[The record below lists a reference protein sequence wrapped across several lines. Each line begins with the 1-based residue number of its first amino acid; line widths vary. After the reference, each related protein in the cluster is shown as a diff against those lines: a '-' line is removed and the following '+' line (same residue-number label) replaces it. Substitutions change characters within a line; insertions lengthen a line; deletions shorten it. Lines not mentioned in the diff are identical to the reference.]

1 MTTAGIALPEDPQDA
16 PLSGELLQRFA
27 AIVGDGNALTAP
39 DDMAPYLAEPRDL
52 FHGKAAAVLRPKTVE
67 EVAAIVRLANETK
80 TPLVPQ
86 GGNTGHVGGQSPR
99 SPRQIVLSLAR
110 LDQIRDV
117 DPIGRTISV
126 DAGVVLQRVQEAA
139 EAAGLL
145 FPLSLGSEGSCQVG
159 GNLASNAGGTGVLA
173 YGNARDLCLGV
184 EAVLASGEIFHGLRR
199 LKKDNRGYD
208 IRNLLV
214 GSEGTLGIITG
225 AVLKLYPRPAG
236 REVAFVGAASPDD
249 ALKLLRIAERHAG
262 GGLTGFEFMPRLG
275 LDFVLRHIEG
285 ARDPMAEPHAWYVL
299 VEVSSSRSG
308 EDARDTMEALLADG
322 FEASLVE
329 DAAIAKSLSEAKAF
343 WHMRESMSWA
353 QKPEG
358 GSIKHDVAVPVARVP
373 DFLTA
378 ADAAVLKAIPGA
390 RICAFGHLGDG
401 NVHYN
406 ISQPV
411 GADKE
416 DFLSHW
422 REINGLVHAIVADME
437 GTFSAE
443 HGIGLL
449 KRDELS
455 QTKSATEMDLM
466 RAIKRIFDP
475 NNILN
480 PAKVVQI

>member
-1 MTTAGIALPEDPQDA
+1 MTKAGIELPKDPDDG
-16 PLSGELLQRFA
+16 PLATELLQRFA
-27 AIVGDGNALTAP
+27 AIVGDANALTAP
-39 DDMAPYLAEPRDL
+39 DDMAAYLTEPRDL
-52 FHGKAAAVLRPKTVE
+52 FAGKAAAVLRPKTVD
-67 EVAAIVRLANETK
+67 EVAAIVRLADETK

-99 SPRQIVLSLAR
+99 SVGQIVLSLAR

-117 DPIGRTISV
+117 DPIGRTITV

-145 FPLSLGSEGSCQVG
+145 FPLSLGSEGSCQIG

-184 EAVLASGEIFHGLRR
+184 EAVLASGEVFHGLRR

-214 GSEGTLGIITG
+214 GSEGTLGVITG
-225 AVLKLYPRPAG
+225 AVLKLYPQPAG

-275 LDFVLRHIEG
+275 LDFVLKHIEG
-285 ARDPMAEPHAWYVL
+285 ARDPMAEPHALYVL
-299 VEVSSSRSG
+299 LEVSSSRSG
-308 EDARDTMEALLADG
+308 EDARDTLEAILAEG
-322 FEASLVE
+322 FEAGLVA
-329 DAAIAKSLSEAKAF
+329 DAAIAKSLAEAKGF

-358 GSIKHDVAVPVARVP
+358 GSIKHDVAVPVAKVP
-373 DFLTA
+373 DFLRA

-422 REINGLVHAIVADME
+422 REINGLVHAIVAGMD

-449 KRDELS
+449 KRDELAA
-455 QTKSATEMDLM
+455 TKSAVEMDLM